1 MSMYGR
7 RYFGALP
14 ATFIIEPDGIVAR
27 VIPRVT
33 PRTHD
38 DEVLT
43 VLEQLAAA

>member
-1 MSMYGR
+1 MYGR
-7 RYFGALP
+7 RYFGALR
-14 ATFIIEPDGIVAR
+14 ATFIIGPDGIVKH

-38 DEVLT
+38 DEVLA

>member
-7 RYFGALP
+7 RYYGALR
-14 ATFIIEPDGIVAR
+14 ATFIIGPDAIVAH

-33 PRTHD
+33 RRTHD